1 MRTKWL
7 NYLITIFMMVSLMAC
22 DKASEEIK
30 NAKSPS
36 ETASAV
42 DSSLQSLNK
51 QQAEKTFSHMDSVV
65 LAVNVGGEKFSGL
78 DGHDYIADD
87 VNIGGQVGFVETMK
101 GSQDSLLYKSY
112 RVGDISIKQPVDN
125 GLYDIIFKFTEP
137 QDIEIGDRVF
147 DVLAENKVVI
157 NDLDVRLARDGNP
170 RSALDRAVTDV
181 EVTDGVL
188 NIDFKASVKEPLLS
202 AFIVRKKTKDSKDWK
217 LLWADE
223 FNYTGAPD
231 ATKWT
236 HDLWPAKK
244 VNDENQTYTD
254 RLKNVRVENGN
265 LIIEAFKEK
274 FNNAEYTSGRIHTA
288 GKGDLLYRK
297 IDIRA
302 KLPAG
307 QGTWPAIWMLPS
319 DPFKYATMCKTGD
332 VWQGNDDEC
341 DAWPNSGEIDIME
354 YPGSAPSS
362 ATRGVFGG
370 VHYWDTTLNRR
381 VNPHDHIPVGAGE
394 VETWHVYRLDWTD
407 SGLTFYYDN
416 QLIKSV
422 PYSAAAMPFDR
433 DFFITLTF
441 QVGGSWPGS
450 PIDPAP
456 GATWEVDW
464 IRVSDDGCL
473 LVGGTFRSAIGV
485 VFLTCRCEY

>member
-22 DKASEEIK
+22 DKASDEIK

-42 DSSLQSLNK
+42 DSSLQSMNK

-254 RLKNVRVENGN
+254 RLKNVRVEDGH

-288 GKGDLLYRK
+288 GKGDLLYGK

-354 YPGSAPSS
+354 HVGYDLNNVHGTVHNKAYYWKNGEQRKSSVNTKNAESA
-362 ATRGVFGG
+362 F
-370 VHYWDTTLNRR
+370 
-381 VNPHDHIPVGAGE
+381 
-394 VETWHVYRLDWTD
+394 HVYSVEWTPETITILFD
-407 SGLTFYYDN
+407 D
-416 QLIKSV
+416 V
-422 PYSAAAMPFDR
+422 PY
-433 DFFITLTF
+433 FFYVNEHTGWEAWPYDHPYNLILNLA
-441 QVGGSWPGS
+441 VGGWWGRAGG
-450 PIDPAP
+450 PIDESIFPVRL
-456 GATWEVDW
+456 EVDYV
-464 IRVSDDGCL
+464 RV
-473 LVGGTFRSAIGV
+473 
-485 VFLTCRCEY
+485 YQ

>member
-1 MRTKWL
+1 MKTKRL

-36 ETASAV
+36 DTASAV
-42 DSSLQSLNK
+42 DSSLQSMNK

-78 DGHDYIADD
+78 DGHEYASDD
-87 VNIGGQVGFVETMK
+87 VNIGGQIGFIETMK
-101 GSQDSLLYKSY
+101 GSQDSLLYQSY
-112 RVGDISIKQPVDN
+112 RLGDISIKHPVDN
-125 GLYDIIFKFTEP
+125 GLYDITFKFAEP
-137 QDIEIGDRVF
+137 QDIASGERVF
-147 DVLAENKVVI
+147 DVLAENKLVLD
-157 NDLDVRLARDGNP
+157 DLDVRAARDGNAF
-170 RSALDRAVTDV
+170 SALDRTVINVA
-181 EVTDGVL
+181 VTDGVL
-188 NIDFKASVKEPLLS
+188 NIDFKASVKEPVLNGI
-202 AFIVRKKTKDSKDWK
+202 IVRKKATGSKDWK

-254 RLKNVRVENGN
+254 RLDNVRVEDGH
-265 LIIEAFKEK
+265 LIIEAHKEK

-288 GKGDLLYRK
+288 GKGDLLYGK

-354 YPGSAPSS
+354 HVGYDLNNVHGTVHNKAYYWKNGEQRKGAVNTQNAESA
-362 ATRGVFGG
+362 F
-370 VHYWDTTLNRR
+370 
-381 VNPHDHIPVGAGE
+381 
-394 VETWHVYRLDWTD
+394 HVYSVEWTPETITILFD
-407 SGLTFYYDN
+407 DIPYFFYVNEHTGWEAWPYDHPYN
-416 QLIKSV
+416 LILNL
-422 PYSAAAMPFDR
+422 A
-433 DFFITLTF
+433 
-441 QVGGSWPGS
+441 VGGWWGRAGG
-450 PIDPAP
+450 PIDESIFPVRL
-456 GATWEVDW
+456 EVDYV
-464 IRVSDDGCL
+464 RV
-473 LVGGTFRSAIGV
+473 
-485 VFLTCRCEY
+485 YQ